1 VSPGLT
7 PSSHIFSSS
16 RGSNIIERER
26 HKMPSQHPIANISS
40 ANSKVTMMSKSNGV
54 KSASSS
60 LVLLFRLIEANDWNK
75 LYNMFL
81 NESDDAA
88 CRTFQYLANIVA
100 KSSNFSGMTIL
111 HAVSRFDPPS
121 ILVKRIIELCPGAP
135 AAQDV
140 LNRTPLH
147 VAAGTGAGSVVIK
160 VLVDAYPRAC
170 LVQDT
175 DGRTPLHMACDTSTE
190 LFEDNRGSR
199 TVRETPSYRSIGVL
213 LRGSLDSAIV
223 EDEDGM
229 SAIEYA
235 LCSDAELQT
244 VRLIQKAAQKVHVRE
259 RDAERKAKAEQERRR
274 VSDIETNYE
283 KKAASDIESADKTAA
298 RQQFRAS
305 RRSALSRSLIRNAT
319 AA

>member
-1 VSPGLT
+1 
-7 PSSHIFSSS
+7 
-16 RGSNIIERER
+16 
-26 HKMPSQHPIANISS
+26 
-40 ANSKVTMMSKSNGV
+40 MMSKSNENDTTSQSV

-60 LVLLFRLIEANDWNK
+60 LVLLFRLIEANNWNK

-100 KSSNFSGMTIL
+100 KSSNFSGMTVL

-121 ILVKRIIELCPGAP
+121 ILVKRIVELCPGAP

-190 LFEDNRGSR
+190 LFEDNRSSSPAM
-199 TVRETPSYRSIGVL
+199 RETPSYRSIGVL

-235 LCSDAELQT
+235 LCSDADLQT

-283 KKAASDIESADKTAA
+283 KKAVSDIESADKTAA
-298 RQQFRAS
+298 GQQFRAS
-305 RRSALSRSLIRNAT
+305 GRSALSRSLIRNAT